1 MTSLVRR
8 TGTVGRA
15 GLTRLALERMVGVSG
30 VKPNIILTSQ
40 SPLCHLLA
48 SVVLVVVRELV
59 SPEVQQVTQHRAL
72 QLAQGGDRVEANNI
86 TQIVLAVEIL
96 QATCTAGAVVDTEQV

>member
-15 GLTRLALERMVGVSG
+15 GLAKLALERVVWVSG

-40 SPLCHLLA
+40 SPLRHLLA
-48 SVVLVVVRELV
+48 SVVLVVVREAIR
-59 SPEVQQVTQHRAL
+59 PEVEQVTEH
-72 QLAQGGDRVEANNI
+72 
-86 TQIVLAVEIL
+86 
-96 QATCTAGAVVDTEQV
+96 